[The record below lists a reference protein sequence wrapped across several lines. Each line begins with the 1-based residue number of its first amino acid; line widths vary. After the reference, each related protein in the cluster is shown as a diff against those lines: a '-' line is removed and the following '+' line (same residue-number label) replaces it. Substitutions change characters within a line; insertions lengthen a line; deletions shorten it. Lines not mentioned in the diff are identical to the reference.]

1 MSPQN
6 PTLLSQLRH
15 TVRHALSLRDRLL
28 EIAEDL
34 PPADRERIRQIAAK
48 MITFGTKIR
57 EVAETLPADPEANLL
72 EEVED
77 PDELRARI
85 EAALE
90 DYFEAALDELQEFVE
105 ERDEREEEE
114 EDPKPAQ

>member
-1 MSPQN
+1 MSHQN
-6 PTLLSQLRH
+6 PSLLSQLRH

-57 EVAETLPADPEANLL
+57 EVAETLPTDPDADLL

-77 PDELRARI
+77 PEEVRSRI

-90 DYFEAALDELQEFVE
+90 DYFESALDDLQEFVE
-105 ERDEREEEE
+105 EQEEEE
-114 EDPKPAQ
+114 EDPEQAK

>member
-1 MSPQN
+1 MPPQN

-15 TVRHALSLRDRLL
+15 TVRHALSLRERLL

-34 PPADRERIRQIAAK
+34 PPADRERIRQIAGK

-57 EVAETLPADPEANLL
+57 EIAETLPADPEADLL

-77 PDELRARI
+77 PEELRLRI
-85 EAALE
+85 EGALE
-90 DYFEAALDELQEFVE
+90 DYFESALDDLQEFVE
-105 ERDEREEEE
+105 EQDEREDD
-114 EDPKPAQ
+114 DPEQAQ